1 MANLR
6 EAFEYASQNP
16 TSDFAK
22 NLEKMASSGA
32 LNLEAKKYGID
43 LSPFQPQA
51 TPAPVEQPKT
61 LGEKTMGVVNKVA
74 DFTGGKEIAQG
85 LGQALAQRG
94 TSKLIDET
102 QAQQQKIQAS
112 LLEQL
117 KARKA
122 IGGDT
127 AKIEQALNMINE
139 DIQSYGQGTGQ
150 LLNPNELTNKQ
161 VIGDALQ
168 LATTAGGA
176 KLAGALGGKVAQA
189 TTATQGAILGA
200 KAGALGG
207 AGVGALT
214 GASQGLQKDKSG
226 IDIAK
231 EAVGS
236 ALVGAGTGGVLGA
249 ITGGISG
256 LIQGKKIVKSTLDN
270 HLATVKQEFDNLT
283 PEQIQAGGGKDA
295 LLAQNKKD
303 IVMQLKDAGLTEKA
317 NLVDKVNTKN
327 VSSVDEYINNIRDSL
342 SAKAKSKTDFAVD
355 LVSPKATEAVKQQA
369 LKEGRVTEQGL
380 LSASKITPSKRDYQL
395 AEAVKGVVDPKKST
409 TQNLNLI
416 ESKVSDINTGVKAYV
431 KANKVPFNTNQLAKQ
446 LNDGKSEL
454 DLIFA
459 SDKNAERTYD
469 AVSKKFI
476 ELVQNKDTAGLLDA
490 RQEFDKIPAVKKLLE
505 SDKLGEN
512 ARKEIVMS
520 VRTQANKYV
529 ANLLPKGNQ
538 YRETLLKESRML
550 EAIGNLAE
558 KNTGV
563 IGQNK
568 LQTLA
573 KNYPILKWIAGGIAG
588 GASVGVGG
596 AIIGSTD

>member
-6 EAFEYASQNP
+6 EAFDYASKNP

-22 NLEKMASSGA
+22 NLEQMASSGA

-43 LSPFQPQA
+43 LTPFQPQE
-51 TPAPVEQPKT
+51 TLAPVEQPKRT
-61 LGEKTMGVVNKVA
+61 LGEKIL

-85 LGQALAQRG
+85 LGQAIAQPEI
-94 TSKLIDET
+94 SKGIEET
-102 QAQQQKIQAS
+102 QASQIKIQGD
-112 LLEQL
+112 LLERIKQN
-117 KARKA
+117 KAQ
-122 IGGDT
+122 GVDT
-127 AKIEQALNMINE
+127 SRLENALAMINE
-139 DIQSYGQGTGQ
+139 DIQATGQGAEK

-176 KLAGALGGKVAQA
+176 KLAGTLGGKVAQA
-189 TTATQGAILGA
+189 TTATKGAILGA

-214 GASQGLQKDKSG
+214 GTSQALQKDKSG
-226 IDIAK
+226 VDIAK
-231 EAVGS
+231 EAVGG
-236 ALVGAGTGGVLGA
+236 ALIGAGTGGIIGA
-249 ITGGISG
+249 LTGGLSG

-270 HLATVKQEFDNLT
+270 HLASVKQEFDNLT

-303 IVMQLKDAGLTEKA
+303 IILQLKDAGLTDKA

-327 VSSVDEYINNIRDSL
+327 VSSVDQYINDIRDSL
-342 SAKAKSKTDFAVD
+342 SGKARTKTDFALD
-355 LVSPKATEAVKQQA
+355 LVSPKATEAIKQQA

-380 LSASKITPSKRDYQL
+380 LSASRITPSKRDFQL
-395 AEAVKGVVDPKKST
+395 AEAVKGVVDPKKSAP
-409 TQNLNLI
+409 QNLNLI
-416 ESKVSDINTGVKAYV
+416 EAKVNDINTGVKAYV
-431 KANKVPFNTNQLAKQ
+431 KANKVPFNTNQLSKQ
-446 LNDGKSEL
+446 LDDGKDEL

-459 SDKNAERTYD
+459 SDKNAEKTYN
-469 AVSKKFI
+469 AVKRKFI
-476 ELVQNKDTAGLLDA
+476 ELVQNKDTAGLMDA

-520 VRTQANKYV
+520 IRTQANKYI
-529 ANLLPKGNQ
+529 ASLLPKGNQ

-558 KNTGV
+558 KNTGI
-563 IGQNK
+563 IGANK
-568 LQTLA
+568 LQSLTQ
-573 KNYPILKWIAGGIAG
+573 KYPILNWLAGGIGAGLVG
-588 GASVGVGG
+588 GASIGVGRS
-596 AIIGSTD
+596 IIGSSD